1 MIFHIVFIFQG
12 VKFLLFPP
20 FSAIPPFF
28 LLFRQN
34 VLIVL
39 LFTSVLG
46 LCPLKCTFLGNFGCG
61 CFQMA
66 GYMGQSLLQ
75 GAKPQPCSCPQVA
88 SGEACLTALGPCSPS
103 LGGGIGKL
111 GKPRVHTMAV
121 WLWGMW
127 YVVCLVLKARS
138 LAFSAIHTTYLHTI

>member
-1 MIFHIVFIFQG
+1 MIQG

-66 GYMGQSLLQ
+66 GYMGQSLQ
-75 GAKPQPCSCPQVA
+75 EGGAGHTCMPCWA
-88 SGEACLTALGPCSPS
+88 G
-103 LGGGIGKL
+103 
-111 GKPRVHTMAV
+111 
-121 WLWGMW
+121 
-127 YVVCLVLKARS
+127 Y
-138 LAFSAIHTTYLHTI
+138 

>member
-1 MIFHIVFIFQG
+1 MWG

-46 LCPLKCTFLGNFGCG
+46 LCPLKCTFWAILGVDAFRWQGTWDNPSFRKE
-61 CFQMA
+61 
-66 GYMGQSLLQ
+66 GQ
-75 GAKPQPCSCPQVA
+75 
-88 SGEACLTALGPCSPS
+88 
-103 LGGGIGKL
+103 GIL
-111 GKPRVHTMAV
+111 
-121 WLWGMW
+121 
-127 YVVCLVLKARS
+127 VCLIGLATSSWVTRRELSLNHTVVLRWHLVRLAS
-138 LAFSAIHTTYLHTI
+138 LH